1 MKNDF
6 TQITLTILFGVLVG
20 GADAAVLITPDGA
33 STTAT
38 LATGPTRGPVTN
50 LIDGIADSS
59 NGQSIFIQTSSDT
72 LPVTISFEFNTEQT
86 LEGFRLWNGWNSPGN
101 AVVDFNLNFRD
112 SGGSSLFMFSGTGTD
127 PAGIASAADFDDFT
141 FTSIANVS
149 SVDFV
154 ILTSNS
160 ANGPELREVGFLA
173 VVPEPSSAL
182 LLVSGAIAVGMRRYR
197 I

>member
-1 MKNDF
+1 
-6 TQITLTILFGVLVG
+6 
-20 GADAAVLITPDGA
+20 
-33 STTAT
+33 
-38 LATGPTRGPVTN
+38 
-50 LIDGIADSS
+50 
-59 NGQSIFIQTSSDT
+59 
-72 LPVTISFEFNTEQT
+72 
-86 LEGFRLWNGWNSPGN
+86 
-101 AVVDFNLNFRD
+101 
-112 SGGSSLFMFSGTGTD
+112 MFSGTGTD